1 MLARCYIPLVD
12 NDLRL
17 LERWRAG
24 DNRAGNDLFKRHFD
38 SVWRFFDN
46 KIDGDVDELVQ
57 GTFLACVKSRDRFRA
72 QSSFRT
78 YVFAIARNELYRFLR
93 KRRRDADALDFG
105 VTSLAHLGTTPQS
118 YIARNEE
125 HQRLLQALYELPVEQ
140 QVLLEL
146 HYWEEMTP
154 SQLAEVFGIPPSTAR
169 SRLMRARQG
178 LRAVMEKQAKSG
190 AVPALGSDESLDA
203 WARGLRAKAPDI
215 KAKED

>member
-1 MLARCYIPLVD
+1 MILQCYSPRVD

-17 LERWRAG
+17 LQRWRAG
-24 DNRAGNDLFKRHFD
+24 DNRAGNELFKRHFD
-38 SVWRFFDN
+38 SIWRFFDN

-57 GTFLACVKSRDRFRA
+57 GTFLACVKSRDAFRA

-78 YVFAIARNELYRFLR
+78 YLFAIARNELYRFLR

-118 YIARNEE
+118 YIARNEA
-125 HQRLLQALYELPVEQ
+125 HQRLLQALYQLPVEQ

-154 SQLAEVFGIPPSTAR
+154 TLLAEVFDIPPSTAR
-169 SRLMRARQG
+169 SRLMRARQA
-178 LRAVMEKQAKSG
+178 LRAVMDQQEKKG
-190 AVPALGSDESLDA
+190 DVPDYSSDDSLDA
-203 WARGLRAKAPDI
+203 WARSLRDQSD
-215 KAKED
+215 ESHEES